1 MKFWDCIVTA
11 LRALTSNKMRSIL
24 TILGILIGVAAVI
37 SVVSLGQAQEA
48 EVEKAFTS
56 MGSNL
61 IFVVPGAP
69 SASGQGGTLGSS
81 ATLTQEDGEAIARDA
96 PSVAAV
102 APVVQVYAQVVAGR
116 ENLRAMVAGVT
127 PQHQQVNNLEIAQG
141 SFITEHEYKARSRVA
156 VLGSAIAETLFGEL
170 DPTGQDIRVDGRKF
184 KVIGVLETKGT
195 GFGSEDLTVYAPL
208 STVQSTMAAV
218 QTTSQGHN
226 VQALSI
232 QAKGEDKIESA
243 VEEISVIL
251 RERHRIKEGEE
262 EDFRVISMESI
273 SNQAG
278 QMLGLLQL
286 ILGAIAGISLLVGG
300 IGIMNIMLVS
310 VTERIREIGLRKA
323 IGAKRRD
330 VLIQFL
336 TEAAILSLCGGAIGV
351 GLGWILINI
360 MSFIAQNAGFPLNAM
375 LSGNVIVLA
384 LGVSIFIGLASGIYP
399 ALRASRLDPIE
410 SLRHE

>member
-1 MKFWDCIVTA
+1 MKSWDCIVTA
-11 LRALTSNKMRSIL
+11 MRSLTNNKMRSIL

-61 IFVVPGAP
+61 IFVAPGAP

-81 ATLTQEDGEAIARDA
+81 PTLTLEDAEAIARDA

-102 APVVQVYAQVVAGR
+102 APIVQVYAQIVVGR
-116 ENLRAMVAGVT
+116 ENIRSMVAGVT
-127 PQHQQVNNLEIAQG
+127 PQHQQVNNFEIAQG
-141 SFITEHEYKARSRVA
+141 SFITGYDYGAKTRVA
-156 VLGSAIAETLFGEL
+156 VLGSAMAENLFGEL
-170 DPTGQDIRVDGRKF
+170 DPTGQDIRIDGRKF
-184 KVIGVLETKGT
+184 KVIGLLKTKGT
-195 GFGSEDLTVYAPL
+195 GFGTEDLTVYIPL
-208 STVQSTMAAV
+208 STIQSTLAAGQV
-218 QTTSQGHN
+218 TSQGHS
-226 VQALSI
+226 VQAISI
-232 QAKGEDKIESA
+232 QAKSEGTIDSA
-243 VEEISVIL
+243 VEEVTVIL
-251 RERHRIKEGEE
+251 RERHRLREEE
-262 EDFRVISMESI
+262 EDDFTVISMESI
-273 SNQAG
+273 SSMAG
-278 QMLGLLQL
+278 QILGLLQL

-310 VTERIREIGLRKA
+310 VTERIKEIGLRKA

-330 VLIQFL
+330 ILIQFL

-351 GLGWILINI
+351 GIGWVMVNI
-360 MSFIAQNAGFPLNAM
+360 MSMITANAGFPISAM
-375 LSGNVIVLA
+375 LSGSVIALA
-384 LGVSIFIGLASGIYP
+384 LAVSIFIGLASGIYP